1 MNCSLNGRR
10 KILRHLVG
18 DGCSTTFPSEKVE
31 NVRKSDVKK
40 EQIAHLNC
48 LGCNIVEVFML
59 REAHM
64 STFRRLV
71 VAAVVLNA
79 LGTAVAAEV
88 TVDKDPPKRAKEGFF
103 ERVQAG
109 ELADAIARRG
119 QPVDVK
125 PGQYHLRV
133 PCDSMKP
140 GSFVDIT
147 VTIDDN
153 SKTRLRLEECGVEV
167 DSR

>member
-1 MNCSLNGRR
+1 MIVIRRTVLAVALLN
-10 KILRHLVG
+10 
-18 DGCSTTFPSEKVE
+18 
-31 NVRKSDVKK
+31 
-40 EQIAHLNC
+40 
-48 LGCNIVEVFML
+48 
-59 REAHM
+59 
-64 STFRRLV
+64 
-71 VAAVVLNA
+71 VLA
-79 LGTAVAAEV
+79 TAVAAEV
-88 TVDKDPPKRAKEGFF
+88 TVEKDPPQRAQPRFF

-109 ELADAIARRG
+109 DLADAIARRG

-147 VTIDDN
+147 VTIDDH
-153 SKTRLRLEECGVEV
+153 SKTRLKLEECGVQV

>member
-1 MNCSLNGRR
+1 
-10 KILRHLVG
+10 
-18 DGCSTTFPSEKVE
+18 
-31 NVRKSDVKK
+31 
-40 EQIAHLNC
+40 
-48 LGCNIVEVFML
+48 
-59 REAHM
+59 M
-64 STFRRLV
+64 STFRKIAVAMV
-71 VAAVVLNA
+71 VSNV

-88 TVDKDPPKRAKEGFF
+88 TVDKDPPKRAKADFF

-109 ELADAIARRG
+109 ELAEVIARRG

-125 PGQYHLRV
+125 PGTYHLRV
-133 PCDSMKP
+133 PCDSMKA

>member
-1 MNCSLNGRR
+1 
-10 KILRHLVG
+10 
-18 DGCSTTFPSEKVE
+18 
-31 NVRKSDVKK
+31 
-40 EQIAHLNC
+40 
-48 LGCNIVEVFML
+48 
-59 REAHM
+59 M
-64 STFRRLV
+64 STFRKIAI
-71 VAAVVLNA
+71 AAVVLNVF
-79 LGTAVAAEV
+79 GTAVAAEV
-88 TVDKDPPKRAKEGFF
+88 TVDKEPPKRAKVVFF

-109 ELADAIARRG
+109 ELAEAIARRG

-125 PGQYHLRV
+125 PGKYHLRV
-133 PCDSMKP
+133 PCDSMKA

>member
-1 MNCSLNGRR
+1 MTAFRKTILAVALLN
-10 KILRHLVG
+10 
-18 DGCSTTFPSEKVE
+18 
-31 NVRKSDVKK
+31 
-40 EQIAHLNC
+40 
-48 LGCNIVEVFML
+48 
-59 REAHM
+59 
-64 STFRRLV
+64 
-71 VAAVVLNA
+71 VAA
-79 LGTAVAAEV
+79 TAVAAEV
-88 TVDKDPPKRAKEGFF
+88 TVEKDPPERAQAHFF

-109 ELADAIARRG
+109 DLADAIARRG

-147 VTIDDN
+147 VTIDDH
-153 SKTRLRLEECGVEV
+153 SKTRLRLEECGVQV

>member
-1 MNCSLNGRR
+1 M
-10 KILRHLVG
+10 
-18 DGCSTTFPSEKVE
+18 T
-31 NVRKSDVKK
+31 
-40 EQIAHLNC
+40 A
-48 LGCNIVEVFML
+48 
-59 REAHM
+59 
-64 STFRRLV
+64 FRRTILAV
-71 VAAVVLNA
+71 ALLNVAA
-79 LGTAVAAEV
+79 TAVAAEV
-88 TVDKDPPKRAKEGFF
+88 TVEKDPPERAQAHFF

-109 ELADAIARRG
+109 DLADAIARRG

-147 VTIDDN
+147 VTIDDH
-153 SKTRLRLEECGVEV
+153 SKTRLRLEECGVQV